1 MTTDQIEDEPLAL
14 EKVHEILKDTA
25 LNANNR
31 CDQCG
36 AQAYVHIAIVNKP
49 ATLMFCGH
57 HWQALEHDTQ
67 FTILRDER
75 ASLLERPSFASMTDA
90 L

>member
-1 MTTDQIEDEPLAL
+1 MTTEQTYDELL
-14 EKVHEILKDTA
+14 TTDKVHEILKNTA

-36 AQAYVHIAIVNKP
+36 TQAYVHVAIVNKP